1 MLNIILFGPPGSGK
15 GTQSKKIIEK
25 FGLIQISTG
34 DLLRNEVMMQTDLG
48 LKAKELMMSGK
59 LVPDEIVI
67 AMIDN
72 KIRQNP
78 GCAGFVFDGFPRN
91 IKQAQILDE
100 LFTTRKISIQFVV
113 SLIVNEQELI
123 KRILQRGKEQNR
135 FDDQN
140 ELIVKNR
147 VKLYFSETKIV
158 SEYYEKQNKFFS
170 LDGEKNIDE
179 IFEDVCKIIQNK

>member
-1 MLNIILFGPPGSGK
+1 MLNVILFGPPGSGK

-34 DLLRNEVMMQTDLG
+34 DLLRNEVMMKSDLG
-48 LKAKELMMSGK
+48 IKAKELMMTGK

-67 AMIDN
+67 GMIDN

-78 GCAGFVFDGFPRN
+78 GCEGFVFDGFPRN

-100 LFTTRKISIQFVV
+100 LFISRNIQINFVV
-113 SLIVNEQELI
+113 SLVVDEQELI

-147 VKLYFSETKIV
+147 VKLYFSETKAI
-158 SEYYEKQNKFFS
+158 SEYYEKQNKFSS

-179 IFEDVCKIIQNK
+179 IFESICNVIGK

>member
-34 DLLRNEVMMQTDLG
+34 DLLRNEVMLKTELG
-48 LKAKELMMSGK
+48 LKARELMMTGK

-67 AMIDN
+67 GMIDN
-72 KIRQNP
+72 KIRENP

-100 LFTTRKISIQFVV
+100 LFATRKLNIDFVI
-113 SLIVNEQELI
+113 SLIVNEEELI

-158 SEYYEKQNKFFS
+158 SDYYQKQDKFYS
-170 LDGEKNIDE
+170 LNGENIIDE
-179 IFEDVCKIIQNK
+179 IFTDICKVIQK

>member
-1 MLNIILFGPPGSGK
+1 MLNVILFGPPGSGK
-15 GTQSKKIIEK
+15 GTQSKKIIER
-25 FGLIQISTG
+25 FGLTQISTG
-34 DLLRNEVMMQTDLG
+34 DLLRNEVMMKSDLG
-48 LKAKELMMSGK
+48 IRAKELMMTGK

-67 AMIDN
+67 GMIDN

-78 GCAGFVFDGFPRN
+78 DCVGFVFDGFPRN

-100 LFTTRKISIQFVV
+100 LFISREIQINFVI
-113 SLIVNEQELI
+113 SLIVDEQELI

-147 VKLYFSETKIV
+147 VKLYFSETKAI
-158 SEYYEKQNKFFS
+158 SEYYQKQNKFLS
-170 LDGEKNIDE
+170 LDGEKAVDD
-179 IFEDVCKIIQNK
+179 IFEAICNVIAK